1 MALPRGPAAF
11 LTGRALIVDNCQIYG
26 FTTRGI
32 DVALSAAA
40 SVDVKDTRINNIG
53 GAGIRTASTVGIASL
68 AAERVNIS
76 RVGTNGVES
85 GGGGI
90 ATVKDSF
97 IFPAGNGV
105 AATSGVGVLNL
116 SNSLLMSNNVGR

>member
-1 MALPRGPAAF
+1 M
-11 LTGRALIVDNCQIYG
+11 
-26 FTTRGI
+26 
-32 DVALSAAA
+32 
-40 SVDVKDTRINNIG
+40 DVKDTRINNSG
-53 GAGIRTASTVGIASL
+53 GAGIRIASTVRGASL

-90 ATVKDSF
+90 ATVKDSS

>member
-1 MALPRGPAAF
+1 M
-11 LTGRALIVDNCQIYG
+11 
-26 FTTRGI
+26 
-32 DVALSAAA
+32 
-40 SVDVKDTRINNIG
+40 DVKDTRINNIG